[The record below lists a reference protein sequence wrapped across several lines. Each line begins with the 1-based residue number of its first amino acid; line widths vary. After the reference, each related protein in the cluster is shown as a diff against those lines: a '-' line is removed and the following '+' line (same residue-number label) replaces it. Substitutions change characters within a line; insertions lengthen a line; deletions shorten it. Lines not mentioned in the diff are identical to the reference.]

1 MELAERLEPPVFL
14 PYKIAGSKKTGK
26 VKLSSEPLLLVH

>member
-14 PYKIAGSKKTGK
+14 PCAGSKKTGK

>member
-14 PYKIAGSKKTGK
+14 PYKIAGSNIK